1 MWHYNGLYA
10 VTCGMNSDEQLLL
23 VRRSDFLAKLT
34 DEEYESLQI
43 AHNVVTAT
51 RNSYIYLDDSQH
63 NKLFFIKE
71 GYVKLG
77 RIDDHG
83 NETIHDILAPG
94 DIFGQIT
101 LERAP
106 RNGEFARAYR
116 TNVALCAF
124 TTGSFAQ
131 LLATRPYL
139 AVDYTKK
146 VGQQL
151 RRVQNRLTNLLHKD
165 VRSRVLYFLWHLLQQ
180 HPTSAGAAI
189 TIPNY
194 LTHEDIAR
202 LTGTTRQTVTS
213 LLSAL
218 AAEGIIEVNRN
229 DILFKNIATLQK
241 ELKIT

>member
-1 MWHYNGLYA
+1 
-10 VTCGMNSDEQLLL
+10 MNSDEQLLL

-34 DEEYESLQI
+34 DEEYESLHI

-51 RNSYIYLDDSQH
+51 RNSYIYLDASLH

-77 RIDDHG
+77 RIDDDG
-83 NETIHDILAPG
+83 NETIQDILAPG

-101 LERAP
+101 LEREP

-116 TNVALCAF
+116 THVALCAF

-131 LLATRPYL
+131 LLATRPHL

-165 VRSRVLYFLWHLLQQ
+165 VRSRVLYFFWHLLQQ
-180 HPTSAGAAI
+180 HPTPAGTAI

-194 LTHEDIAR
+194 LTHDDIAR
-202 LTGTTRQTVTS
+202 LTGTTRQTVTTV
-213 LLSAL
+213 L
-218 AAEGIIEVNRN
+218 ATLATEGIIEVGRK
-229 DILFKNIATLQK
+229 DIVIKDYNLLLSA
-241 ELKIT
+241 LKMNL